1 MSASLLRC
9 SFRGV
14 PRFVQRTA
22 QVSYNET
29 LGQKIMRWADI
40 TGFFTRWNSR
50 KQWLLNL
57 DPADRAANASIMEFE
72 RKADMIKEGFKWI
85 FLPMFYV
92 LAFYDLEHLNHRQPM
107 PQPPAGWVDANRK
120 DWYWHSTF
128 KHYNRCNECRFADLE
143 CRKECFDKVR
153 EAGFEVSGYN
163 RSRVGHFFWE

>member
-14 PRFVQRTA
+14 PQIVRRTA

-29 LGQKIMRWADI
+29 LGQKVMRWADI
-40 TGFFTRWNSR
+40 TGYFTRWNSR
-50 KQWLLNL
+50 KEWLLNL
-57 DPADRAANASIMEFE
+57 DPADRAANVAIMEFE
-72 RKADMIKEGFKWI
+72 RKADMLKEGFKWV
-85 FLPMFYV
+85 FLPIFYV
-92 LAFYDLEHLNHRQPM
+92 LAFYDLEHLNHKQPM
-107 PQPPAGWVDANRK
+107 PQPPAGWIDANRK

-153 EAGFEVSGYN
+153 EAGFDVYGYN
-163 RSRVGHFFWE
+163 RSRAGHTFWE